1 MPSRRDTQST
11 EWKEEITIKNAMTS
25 TRCEKEKT
33 ETVSTALG
41 NGGVIA
47 QIPSDDILIIPCGKQ
62 RICTSASVSANKLLI
77 TLRHA
82 TEARCHI
89 SHTFRRH

>member
-33 ETVSTALG
+33 ETVSTALETA
-41 NGGVIA
+41 V
-47 QIPSDDILIIPCGKQ
+47 
-62 RICTSASVSANKLLI
+62 
-77 TLRHA
+77 
-82 TEARCHI
+82 
-89 SHTFRRH
+89 